1 VRGLTKIVA
10 ALAVLAAA
18 PGFAEERITS
28 FVSDVR
34 VEANGTLDVVE
45 TIGLVSEGT
54 EIKRGIQR
62 DFPTRY
68 RSGIG
73 RQVVVG
79 FTVVDVARDGHPEP
93 YSLIGMSNGERVRIG
108 SADMLLAPGA
118 HVFRIHY
125 RTTRQIAFYR
135 DFDELYW
142 NATGTGW
149 TFPIERA
156 EARITLPRTV
166 PFGRRAVYTGY
177 QGAQD
182 HDAIVAAEAP
192 GRIVFRT
199 TRRLEASQ
207 GLTVAASWAKGVVA
221 EPGAATRFGWAL
233 REQGPLLLAIAGLLA
248 LLAYIAATLWRV
260 KRNPDRRPM
269 VPLFAPPD
277 DLSAAALR
285 LIWRMGFDG
294 RAFSAAIVDSAV
306 RGGLR
311 IVEAPGGGRKPLR
324 TLEKGE
330 ADAALPPAEAKMLT
344 RLFRGKPSVA
354 LALDNYERLTDA
366 RGILRDELE
375 RAHGD
380 GRSFSDA
387 AKQAFAGWRLFA
399 GLMLLIAFALAL
411 AGGSTPWPTTL
422 GIAAAAIAIWF
433 ALRLLA
439 RGRRAM
445 RSGQGGRKMLSWIG
459 SALLWLALVGPC
471 GMLLVL
477 GLTSSNIL
485 PLAIPLIAI
494 PFIAIT
500 GAQLRAPTAE
510 GWAMRARILGFR
522 HYLSVAE
529 EDRLE
534 KLHPPERTVAL
545 FERYLPYAIALGV
558 ENRWAMRFTAVLAA
572 AAAGDAAQD
581 QPLGWYS
588 GRRDRWQDP
597 GSFATA
603 IGASL
608 SASIASAT
616 TLPSSSSDGSSSS
629 SSSGSSGGGSSGG
642 GGGGGGGS
650 GW

>member
-1 VRGLTKIVA
+1 MRTLSRLVA
-10 ALAVLAAA
+10 ALALLAAA
-18 PGFAEERITS
+18 PGFAEERITN

-45 TIGLVSEGT
+45 TISLVSEGT

-68 RSGIG
+68 TSGTG
-73 RQVVVG
+73 TRVVVG

-108 SADMLLAPGA
+108 SADTLLDPGT

-125 RTTRQIAFYR
+125 RTTRQIGFYD

-156 EARITLPRTV
+156 EARITLPRAV

-177 QGAQD
+177 QGATE
-182 HDAIVAAEAP
+182 HAAAVVAEAP

-199 TRRLEASQ
+199 TGRLEASQ
-207 GLTVAASWAKGVVA
+207 GLTVAAAWAKGVVA

-233 REQGPLLLAIAGLLA
+233 RERGPMLLAIAGLLA
-248 LLAYIAATLWRV
+248 LLTYLAATLWRV
-260 KRNPDRRPM
+260 KRNPDRRPI

-277 DLSAAALR
+277 DLSAATLR
-285 LIWRMGFDG
+285 LIWRMGFDA
-294 RAFSAAIVDSAV
+294 RVFSAAIVDSAV

-311 IVEAPGGGRKPLR
+311 IVEAPDGGRKPPR

-330 ADAALPPAEAKMLT
+330 ADAALPPAETKMLA
-344 RLFRGKPSVA
+344 RLFRGKASVA
-354 LALDNYERLTDA
+354 LKLENYERLTDA
-366 RGILRDELE
+366 REILQTELD
-375 RAHGD
+375 RSHGE
-380 GRSFSDA
+380 GRCFSDA
-387 AKQAFAGWRLFA
+387 AKQAFAGWRLFT
-399 GLMLLIAFALAL
+399 GLLLLVAFALGL

-422 GIAAAAIAIWF
+422 GFAAAAIATWF
-433 ALRLLA
+433 GLRLLA
-439 RGRRAM
+439 RGRKAL
-445 RSGQGGRKMLSWIG
+445 RSDQGGRKMLSWTG
-459 SALLWLALVGPC
+459 SALLWLTLIAMC
-471 GMLLVL
+471 GTLLVI
-477 GLTSSNIL
+477 GATSGNIL

-494 PFIAIT
+494 PFVALT
-500 GAQLRAPTAE
+500 GSRLRAPTTE

-522 HYLSVAE
+522 QYLSVAE
-529 EDRLE
+529 EDRLD

-558 ENRWAMRFTAVLAA
+558 ENRWAKRFTAVLAA

-581 QPLGWYS
+581 QAWGWYS
-588 GRRDRWQDP
+588 GRSDP
-597 GSFATA
+597 WKNPGTFATT

-608 SASIASAT
+608 SSSIASAT
-616 TLPSSSSDGSSSS
+616 TLPSSSSGGSSGS